1 MWKVLLEKVVKYTL
15 LGYYRTNTP
24 KDGDSMKIKSI
35 GFPRMNKEES
45 EKRDFVPLLF
55 RLLQLNQDVEI
66 LMEEDYG
73 IGMGFGINDYLLV
86 NDKIKILPR
95 RKVFHADMVVV
106 LRTPDE
112 DELRWMR
119 PGSVLFSMLHYD
131 TRESRNKLLQ
141 DLSLIPFSMDGI
153 EDDWNKRMV
162 VNYSGTSYSGV
173 EIAFKELKKSTNEFQ
188 LPGDRPLYAGILGFG
203 SVGLEAAKALKHY
216 SDSFFL
222 NNRSK
227 TPGMIINLYP
237 RSITEKPEILKEEL
251 KKMDILVDASRRR
264 DPSQYILKNSWL
276 ENMPLHGI
284 ILDLSADPYN
294 TDISPIQVKGI
305 EGIPTGTLDQL
316 VFNPE
321 DPVYETIPEG
331 VDTTHRRTVVSCN
344 AWPGVDPIG
353 CMTLYSKQLIY
364 FLRELISK
372 DPEKLTIHSDDPYER
387 ALVRSS
393 LEYFL
398 DNHQKS

>member
-1 MWKVLLEKVVKYTL
+1 
-15 LGYYRTNTP
+15 
-24 KDGDSMKIKSI
+24 MKIHSI

-45 EKRDFVPLLF
+45 ERRDFVPLLF
-55 RLLQLNQDVEI
+55 RLLQINQDIEI
-66 LMEEDYG
+66 LVEEDYG
-73 IGMGFGINDYLLV
+73 IGMGFGINDYLLA
-86 NDKIKILPR
+86 NDKIKFLPR
-95 RKVFHADMVVV
+95 REVFSADMVVV
-106 LRTPDE
+106 LRTPEE
-112 DELRWMR
+112 DELKWMKPR
-119 PGSVLFSMLHYD
+119 AVLFSMLHYD
-131 TRESRNKLLQ
+131 TRESRNNLLQ
-141 DLSLIPFSMDGI
+141 ELQLIPFSMDGI

-173 EIAFKELKKSTNEFQ
+173 EIAFNELNKRTDHFKV
-188 LPGDRPLYAGILGFG
+188 PGSRPVYAGILGFG
-203 SVGLEAAKALKHY
+203 AVGLEAAKALKYY
-216 SDSFFL
+216 SDNYFL
-222 NNRSK
+222 NNKSE

-237 RSITEKPEILKEEL
+237 RSITENPKILKEQLES
-251 KKMDILVDASRRR
+251 MDILVDASRRR
-264 DPSQYILKNSWL
+264 DPSQYIIENSWL
-276 ENMPLHGI
+276 EEMPSHGI

-321 DPVYETIPEG
+321 DPAFDSIPEG

-372 DPEKLTIHSDDPYER
+372 DPENLKIQSDDPYER

-393 LEYFL
+393 LPYFL
-398 DNHQKS
+398 ENHNKS